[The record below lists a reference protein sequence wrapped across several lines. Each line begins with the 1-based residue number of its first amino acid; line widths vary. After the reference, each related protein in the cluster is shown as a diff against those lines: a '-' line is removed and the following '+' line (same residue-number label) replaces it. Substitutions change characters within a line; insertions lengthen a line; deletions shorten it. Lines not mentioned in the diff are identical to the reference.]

1 MLSLKEVLQVL
12 FVGTAICFG
21 PCCCVLVLSE
31 TVLVL
36 ERSLAGAIIQLL
48 RNVNFIPQGNSH
60 QPINP

>member
-1 MLSLKEVLQVL
+1 
-12 FVGTAICFG
+12 
-21 PCCCVLVLSE
+21 VLVLSE

-36 ERSLAGAIIQLL
+36 ERSLAGAITQLL